1 MLHNHNHNH
10 HLLRAHLI
18 GTKPQ
23 SLLGRLYVA
32 SFLHDLGLQMLS
44 LFILFYLWE
53 KGWSLPLVVSY
64 LLIFTLLNPFC
75 SRLAYFLIDR
85 WGVVRTM
92 LLSNVARLLFTVA
105 LFNLGEPGVV
115 GYGLLALI
123 AVLDILSFRVYYA
136 TWDFYFAG
144 LREDKKSGSQ
154 TAIAWVL
161 IVVTSALAPLASGF
175 LAQFWGF
182 KTSMVVAGVLMLFS
196 VIPLITAGRRRLAT
210 SMEYP
215 YGSLALKRLWQ
226 VFRATDKGGLLA
238 FTASNLVFNIFLP
251 LWMLY
256 LAIVIFTDQAYG
268 SLGVLLAASSL
279 LALLAT
285 LLAGRLVDRGRYRPL
300 LRVSAWIE
308 LLLGGLRFLI
318 TGVPLAVV
326 HNFVHQQAWSHNLLV
341 FQWYYGHETDQNK
354 RPAFFQM
361 CACFQN
367 WIHAFVLAVI
377 IVCLFI
383 FADARLEVIKYAC
396 IALALSGPLLL
407 GLSLQLKRG

>member
-1 MLHNHNHNH
+1 MLHHHHHNH

-18 GTKPQ
+18 GTKPK

-53 KGWSLPLVVSY
+53 KGWSLPLVVTY
-64 LLIFTLLNPFC
+64 LLVFTLLNPLC
-75 SRLAYFLIDR
+75 SRLAYSLIAR
-85 WGVVRTM
+85 WGIVRTM
-92 LLSNVARLLFTVA
+92 LLSNVVRLLFTVA
-105 LFNLGEPGVV
+105 LFSLGEPGAV
-115 GYGLLALI
+115 GYGLLAFI

-161 IVVTSALAPLASGF
+161 IVVTAALAPLTSGF

-196 VIPLITAGRRRLAT
+196 VIPLITVERRRLAT
-210 SMEYP
+210 GVEHLHRF
-215 YGSLALKRLWQ
+215 LALKRLWQ
-226 VFRATDKGGLLA
+226 VFRATHKGGLLA
-238 FTASNLVFNIFLP
+238 FAASNLVFNIFLP

-256 LAIVIFTDQAYG
+256 LAIVIFTDRAYG
-268 SLGVLLAASSL
+268 SLGVLLAASSV

-285 LLAGRLVDRGRYRPL
+285 LLAGRLADRGRHRPL
-300 LRVSAWIE
+300 LRANAWIE
-308 LLLGGLRFLI
+308 LLLGGLRFLV
-318 TGVPLAVV
+318 TGAPLAVA
-326 HNFVHQQAWSHNLLV
+326 HNFAHQQAWSHNLLV
-341 FQWYYGHETDQNK
+341 FQWYYGHETDPNK
-354 RPAFFQM
+354 RLAFFQM
-361 CACFQN
+361 CAYFQTLT
-367 WIHAFVLAVI
+367 HSFVLVVI
-377 IVCLFI
+377 IACLFI
-383 FADARLEVIKYAC
+383 FTDAHLEVIKYAC

-407 GLSLQLKRG
+407 GLSLKSKRS